1 MSESASDH
9 REIAQ
14 QLDLLHFQPEAPGM
28 VFWHERGF
36 VMYRL
41 LEEAVRVHMRAQ
53 GYAELRTP
61 QLMRRPVWDASGH
74 WDHFYEGMFRV
85 EDQAC
90 EAAIKPVSCPGHI
103 YVLKQRNLSYRDL
116 PLRVSELGN
125 VHRDEPSGT
134 LHGLLRLRQFTQ
146 DDGHI
151 FCTYEQAQ
159 LELLRFC
166 RSLPAFYRAFGF
178 DQLEIAFSSRPEQRA
193 GDEDAWN
200 RAEAALLAALGE
212 LDQPYVHQPGAGAFY
227 GPKLEFALRDRH
239 GRSWQCGTIQFDLVL
254 PKRFGLT
261 YVAASGAR
269 EHPVMLHRALYGSLE
284 RFLGIVLEQH
294 GAQLPGWLAPVQVH
308 VLPVSE
314 AQLAAAQAFA
324 AQLSERGLRSA
335 LSVEESLAR
344 RVAQA
349 HAGAVPH
356 VAVIGAREAAAGTV
370 SLRERAGQR
379 ELAAEAGA
387 AALAALCAVPR
398 FAA

>member
-1 MSESASDH
+1 
-9 REIAQ
+9 
-14 QLDLLHFQPEAPGM
+14 
-28 VFWHERGF
+28 
-36 VMYRL
+36 
-41 LEEAVRVHMRAQ
+41 
-53 GYAELRTP
+53 
-61 QLMRRPVWDASGH
+61 
-74 WDHFYEGMFRV
+74 
-85 EDQAC
+85 
-90 EAAIKPVSCPGHI
+90 
-103 YVLKQRNLSYRDL
+103 
-116 PLRVSELGN
+116 
-125 VHRDEPSGT
+125 
-134 LHGLLRLRQFTQ
+134 
-146 DDGHI
+146 
-151 FCTYEQAQ
+151 
-159 LELLRFC
+159 
-166 RSLPAFYRAFGF
+166 LPAFYRAFGF

-387 AALAALCAVPR
+387 AALAALCAVPS